1 MRRPWAILAALGVLC
16 AFAGTARAQTEL
28 DLRNAFE
35 GKTVTVKID
44 LPATDDGI
52 DVYPQRRPALAYPD
66 YAKRIKQFGTSV
78 RKGDEI
84 LVTKIRVKK
93 EHIEFQLGGGG
104 YGTFADDTSPSV
116 STATA
121 QKTQREKNLEQDLK
135 RETDAAKRRHM
146 KEELD
151 DLRRDR
157 EREDARNRATVAA
170 AEVEKERT
178 IHAKRLEGGSRI
190 NVRFND
196 RVPDGALTEDG
207 LKAALEEWVD
217 FGGAMATRPVAMPDP
232 PAPPPAHGAAAL
244 EKGMGRSEVEDLLGG
259 PPKRVTP
266 RREGTLATETAVFET
281 GNNRVT
287 ALYVEG
293 VLVRYTIASR

>member
-1 MRRPWAILAALGVLC
+1 MRRSWVILGGLGMLC
-16 AFAGTARAQTEL
+16 AFAKPARAQSEL

-44 LPATDDGI
+44 LPASDDGI
-52 DVYPQRRPALAYPD
+52 DVFPQRRPALAYPD

-78 RKGDEI
+78 HKGDEI
-84 LVTKIRVKK
+84 LVTKVKVKK

-104 YGTFADDTSPSV
+104 YGTFADDTSPNV
-116 STATA
+116 STGTA
-121 QKTQREKNLEQDLK
+121 AKTQREKNLEADLK
-135 RETDAAKRRHM
+135 REGDPGRRRQI
-146 KEELD
+146 KEEID

-157 EREDARNRATVAA
+157 EREDARNRALVAA

-196 RVPDGALTEDG
+196 RVPDGALTEEG
-207 LKAALEEWVD
+207 LKAALEEWVEFD
-217 FGGAMATRPVAMPDP
+217 GALTASKSVPMPDP
-232 PAPPPAHGAAAL
+232 PAPPPAQGAAAL
-244 EKGMGRSEVEDLLGG
+244 IKGMGRSEVEDLLG
-259 PPKRVTP
+259 PAKRVTP
-266 RREGTLATETAVFET
+266 RREGTLATETALFES

-287 ALYVEG
+287 ALFVEG